1 VATSPCSRNGTLHG
15 QVYLPVH
22 VLPLL
27 LFNSPRLA
35 RFPLATTT
43 RAVEGVLR
51 SATFLAVYCSLG
63 WLGLRFAIPAAV
75 ASTAPAPPSPL
86 LQVAAGH
93 AAGALC
99 ALALLLEKPSRRIE
113 LALYVAMQA
122 VRTIFNAHLKV
133 FAQDTPLSSSRRT
146 PVADLSRLDF
156 LLAPV

>member
-1 VATSPCSRNGTLHG
+1 M
-15 QVYLPVH
+15 H

-35 RFPLATTT
+35 RFPLATTQ

-86 LQVAAGH
+86 QQVAAGH

-133 FAQDTPLSSSRRT
+133 FAHPAVLHSSR
-146 PVADLSRLDF
+146 PVAHLSALGF
-156 LLAPV
+156 LFAPVSQRVCWI